1 MAAKDY
7 RICCAMFNVYIAKTS
22 KRNPNIMLEDRREI
36 TEGEIMFLIEWWLR
50 RKLANSNSDTQIITQ
65 DGEPI
70 IELKLL
76 NKNENDET

>member
-1 MAAKDY
+1 
-7 RICCAMFNVYIAKTS
+7 MFNAYIAKTS

-36 TEGEIMFLIEWWLR
+36 TEGEILFLIEWWLR

-76 NKNENDET
+76 DKDKHDA

>member
-7 RICCAMFNVYIAKTS
+7 SICCAMFNAYIAKTS

-36 TEGEIMFLIEWWLR
+36 TEGEILLLIEWWLR
-50 RKLANSNSDTQIITQ
+50 RKLADTIFDTQIITQ
-65 DGEPI
+65 DGKPI

-76 NKNENDET
+76 DKDKHDA

>member
-7 RICCAMFNVYIAKTS
+7 RICCAMFNAYIAKTS

-36 TEGEIMFLIEWWLR
+36 TEGEILYLIDWWLR
-50 RKLANSNSDTQIITQ
+50 RKLANSNNDTQIITQ
-65 DGEPI
+65 DGQPI

-76 NKNENDET
+76 NKNNDDTE

>member
-7 RICCAMFNVYIAKTS
+7 RICCAMFNAYIAKTS

-36 TEGEIMFLIEWWLR
+36 TEGEILFLIEWWLR
-50 RKLANSNSDTQIITQ
+50 RKLAYSNNDTQIITQ

-76 NKNENDET
+76 NKNEKDET

>member
-7 RICCAMFNVYIAKTS
+7 RICCAMFNAYIAKTS

-36 TEGEIMFLIEWWLR
+36 TEGEILFLIEWWLR

-76 NKNENDET
+76 KSDNDA

>member
-7 RICCAMFNVYIAKTS
+7 SICCAMFNAYIAKTS

-36 TEGEIMFLIEWWLR
+36 TEGEILYLIEWWLR
-50 RKLANSNSDTQIITQ
+50 SKLAYSNNDTQIITQ

-76 NKNENDET
+76 NKNNNDTE

>member
-1 MAAKDY
+1 
-7 RICCAMFNVYIAKTS
+7 MFNAYIAKTS

-36 TEGEIMFLIEWWLR
+36 TEGEILFLIEWWLR
-50 RKLANSNSDTQIITQ
+50 RKLANSNSDKQIITQ

-76 NKNENDET
+76 DKDNNDA

>member
-1 MAAKDY
+1 MLNA
-7 RICCAMFNVYIAKTS
+7 YIAKTS

-36 TEGEIMFLIEWWLR
+36 TEGEILFLIEWWLR
-50 RKLANSNSDTQIITQ
+50 RKLANSNSDKQIITQ

-76 NKNENDET
+76 DKDNNDA

>member
-36 TEGEIMFLIEWWLR
+36 TEGEILLLIEWWLR
-50 RKLANSNSDTQIITQ
+50 RKLANTIFDKQIITQ

-76 NKNENDET
+76 DKDKHDA

>member
-22 KRNPNIMLEDRREI
+22 KKNPNLMLEDRREI
-36 TEGEIMFLIEWWLR
+36 TEGEILYLIEWWLR
-50 RKLANSNSDTQIITQ
+50 RKLANSIFNTQIITQ
-65 DGEPI
+65 GGEPI

-76 NKNENDET
+76 DKDKHGA

>member
-7 RICCAMFNVYIAKTS
+7 RICFGMFNAYIAKTS
-22 KRNPNIMLEDRREI
+22 QRNPNIMLKDRREI

-50 RKLANSNSDTQIITQ
+50 RKLAYSNNDTQIITQ

-76 NKNENDET
+76 NKNKNDEI

>member
-7 RICCAMFNVYIAKTS
+7 RICCAMFNAYIAKTS
-22 KRNPNIMLEDRREI
+22 KRNPNIMLEDRKEI
-36 TEGEIMFLIEWWLR
+36 TEGEILFLIEWWLR
-50 RKLANSNSDTQIITQ
+50 LKLAYSNNDTQIITQ

>member
-7 RICCAMFNVYIAKTS
+7 RICCAMFNAYIAKTS
-22 KRNPNIMLEDRREI
+22 IRNPNIMLEDRREI
-36 TEGEIMFLIEWWLR
+36 TEGEILFLIEWWLR
-50 RKLANSNSDTQIITQ
+50 RKLAYSNNDTQIITQ

-76 NKNENDET
+76 NKNEKDET

>member
-7 RICCAMFNVYIAKTS
+7 SICCAMFNAYIAKTS

-36 TEGEIMFLIEWWLR
+36 TEGEILLLIEWWLR
-50 RKLANSNSDTQIITQ
+50 RKLADTIFDTQIITQ
-65 DGEPI
+65 DGKPI

-76 NKNENDET
+76 DKYKHDA